1 MYRPKEKSVVRPE
14 PNLPGPKVHVQ
25 ARPYHSVQPKTAP
38 LVKQKPH
45 NPRLIP
51 ALARGNTIQ
60 RTRWV
65 VVGELL
71 QEIRDDGA
79 PPRTRNLLGQGV
91 PGYLREGDTWDDA
104 TGQTST
110 DPLHQAKH
118 QIARLNLNPDEATAE
133 IKRLMQNKE
142 VLDYVTADP
151 ELFARIFYR
160 GETTPPLLQK
170 AQCQI
175 ARLDLNPD
183 EATVELNRLMQ
194 DEQVY
199 ARVAAD
205 RDLFARLFHRVKAPA
220 IPPGYRFSSDP
231 QVDRAKRGQEIHS
244 VYDQLHYILNRTG
257 SGPQG
262 LANRQGWRQQIGT
275 ETLSEMTAA
284 TAREVQLDALAKLIL
299 LFHGEQ
305 VRMPVYTHRFGP
317 MRPNIERVGFDRYCQ
332 DAANNMNSLLSSSDP
347 IGANVRVTDADR
359 GAGAYVSTDS
369 DNFYG
374 PHGVAFDPRDLHT
387 LPLSIRSL
395 DNKHEV
401 SSERTKDKRHQFRA
415 LGQPIPLTEGGQRR
429 YAEIFVGTEQY
440 HLPLLAQTLRPR
452 DFTRGV
458 LSNSREEILRATL
471 RRLAGRPGAELPAPP
486 QLLTSPDHEQPKS
499 NEHVYLMREL
509 VQELN
514 GLYEPHAWTTLWRDN
529 EITRMEHGLQE
540 ALAKMAARTA
550 AKADVQEDSNSD
562 WDDEP

>member
-133 IKRLMQNKE
+133 IKRLMQHE
-142 VLDYVTADP
+142 
-151 ELFARIFYR
+151 E
-160 GETTPPLLQK
+160 
-170 AQCQI
+170 
-175 ARLDLNPD
+175 
-183 EATVELNRLMQ
+183 
-194 DEQVY
+194 VY
-199 ARVAAD
+199 AHVAAD
-205 RDLFARLFHRVKAPA
+205 PTLFARLFHRVKAPA